1 MSVVME
7 SYTRVKDAEAARE
20 SVLRERN
27 DSHAIVKRL
36 ARQRWKASMAD
47 TLAGLHKDAA
57 LADAKAATAANNDAG
72 GASRTSVVP
81 VE

>member
-57 LADAKAATAANNDAG
+57 HMG
-72 GASRTSVVP
+72 MGSVTQTMARHWG
-81 VE
+81 